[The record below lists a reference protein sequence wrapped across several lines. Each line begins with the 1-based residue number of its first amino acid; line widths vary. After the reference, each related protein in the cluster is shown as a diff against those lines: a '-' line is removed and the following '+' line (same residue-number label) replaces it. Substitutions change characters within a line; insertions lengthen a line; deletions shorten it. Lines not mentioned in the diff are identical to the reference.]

1 MNDNQLKRQITS
13 GVIWKFGE
21 RFAAQ
26 GVSFIVSLV
35 LARIL
40 MPDDYGV
47 VAMVNVFISIADVL
61 VSGGLNSALIQ
72 NNHAGQK
79 EFSTI
84 FYCNF
89 IFSIFL

>member
-61 VSGGLNSALIQ
+61 VSGGLNSALDT
-72 NNHAGQK
+72 K
-79 EFSTI
+79 
-84 FYCNF
+84 
-89 IFSIFL
+89 